1 MKIEIVEVT
10 KNEDGTYNIQF
21 DYDDEYT
28 DFLKQEIGAENPT
41 EEQIQNYILSVIQ
54 KVIDAKESE

>member
-28 DFLKQEIGAENPT
+28 DFLKQEIGVENPT

-54 KVIDAKESE
+54 KVVDAKESE